1 MKRLRSQWIAV
12 VALLL
17 LVAACAPA
25 AGRQGLYYQA
35 DTREIIALIAR
46 FGPQIEPP
54 SGYNYFSVESV
65 SETTIS
71 LRADPLVGFTVV
83 GLVTGIATEPARI
96 SVTSF
101 QQSDHALVAIGI
113 SPSTL
118 PDVYDALVAILDSRF
133 RRY

>member
-1 MKRLRSQWIAV
+1 MKSLRGTSLVAL
-12 VALLL
+12 ALLL

-54 SGYNYFSVESV
+54 SGYNYFSVESI
-65 SETTIS
+65 SETTIQ
-71 LRADPLVGFTVV
+71 LRADPLIGFSVVGF
-83 GLVTGIATEPARI
+83 VTGIATDPARI

-101 QQSDHALVAIGI
+101 QQADHALVAIGV
-113 SPSTL
+113 SPGTL